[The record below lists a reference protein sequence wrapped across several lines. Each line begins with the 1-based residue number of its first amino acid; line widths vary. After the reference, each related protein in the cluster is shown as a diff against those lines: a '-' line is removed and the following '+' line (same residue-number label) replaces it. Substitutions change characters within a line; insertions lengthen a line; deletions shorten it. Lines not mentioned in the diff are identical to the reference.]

1 MPELN
6 KKVRLW
12 RGDITRLQVDA
23 ITNAANWKLQGGRGI
38 CGAIF
43 QKAGWHQLQAECN
56 MLAPCPEGQTNV
68 RGKITVSSVWFGCC
82 VCSLR
87 LCLTLAGP
95 VFAWLLLLL
104 SLLLPLL
111 LSVFLFAAH
120 FLAGF

>member
-56 MLAPCPEGQTNV
+56 MLAPCPEGQTKV
-68 RGKITVSSVWFGCC
+68 RSKSCCCLRRVWL
-82 VCSLR
+82 LR
-87 LCLTLAGP
+87 LVARSS
-95 VFAWLLLLL
+95 A
-104 SLLLPLL
+104 
-111 LSVFLFAAH
+111 
-120 FLAGF
+120 

>member
-56 MLAPCPEGQTNV
+56 MLAPCPEGQTKV
-68 RGKITVSSVWFGCC
+68 RSKRS
-82 VCSLR
+82 
-87 LCLTLAGP
+87 
-95 VFAWLLLLL
+95 LLLL
-104 SLLLPLL
+104 SGLAAA
-111 LSVFLFAAH
+111 FARYGCA
-120 FLAGF
+120 

>member
-56 MLAPCPEGQTNV
+56 MLAPCPEGQARPNASLSECTPCSA
-68 RGKITVSSVWFGCC
+68 GTVAVVGW
-82 VCSLR
+82 
-87 LCLTLAGP
+87 
-95 VFAWLLLLL
+95 
-104 SLLLPLL
+104 
-111 LSVFLFAAH
+111 
-120 FLAGF
+120 